1 MTKTVALSLEQVK
14 KDAEGKGMEVIDMSA
29 FPFQHLKGIIIK
41 KDNVTIYAWELSEN
55 KTRLD
60 RA

>member
-14 KDAEGKGMEVIDMSA
+14 KDAEGKGMEVIEMSA
-29 FPFQHLKGIIIK
+29 FPFQYLKGIIIK
-41 KDNVTIYAWELSEN
+41 KDNITIYAWELSEN